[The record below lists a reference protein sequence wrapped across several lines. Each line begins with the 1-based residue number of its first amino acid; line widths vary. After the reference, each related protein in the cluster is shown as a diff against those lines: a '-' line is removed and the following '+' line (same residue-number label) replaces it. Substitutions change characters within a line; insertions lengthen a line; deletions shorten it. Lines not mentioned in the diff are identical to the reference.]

1 MLFLAQQI
9 SNHSIALRTV
19 FAEVADP
26 PEKQTESMDD
36 GCLHV
41 FSSMYKEDIK
51 NALGDTANHSH

>member
-9 SNHSIALRTV
+9 SDHSIALRTV
-19 FAEVADP
+19 FAEVVDP
-26 PEKQTESMDD
+26 PEKQTD

-51 NALGDTANHSH
+51 NALRDAANHSH